1 MGIIA
6 SSIRMLGALATAGTA
21 ALTGAAQAQ
30 PAPTTI
36 YGVYEQAAA
45 SICQGSTVC
54 RIDFSTVSKD
64 LRIVR
69 VSCRIDLQT
78 NAVTALIGDFQL
90 GNASSDQAS
99 FSFGE
104 YLAPL
109 QLLSAVGMDQIY
121 IANVETLHV
130 VPAGSRPSV
139 LIVTRIDPPVLTTA
153 QCSISGTFS

>member
-1 MGIIA
+1 MLAVLAAAGVA
-6 SSIRMLGALATAGTA
+6 S
-21 ALTGAAQAQ
+21 LTGTAAQAQ
-30 PAPTTI
+30 PAPTTLL
-36 YGVYEQAAA
+36 GVYEQVAA
-45 SICQGSTVC
+45 SVCLGSAGC

-64 LRIVR
+64 LRILR

-78 NAVTALIGDFQL
+78 NAVTGLIGDFQL
-90 GNASSDQAS
+90 GNASSDQIS

-130 VPAGSRPSV
+130 VPAGQRPSV
-139 LIVTRIDPPVLTTA
+139 LIVTRIEPPATINA